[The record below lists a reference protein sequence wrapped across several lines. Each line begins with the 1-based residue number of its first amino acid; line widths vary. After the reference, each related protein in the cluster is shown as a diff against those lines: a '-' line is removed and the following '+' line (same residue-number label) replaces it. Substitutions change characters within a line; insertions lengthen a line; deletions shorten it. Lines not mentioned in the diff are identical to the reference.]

1 LALSLHVPYHANSLS
16 FSYNY
21 SSFNPDDFR
30 PEDDARVLDGRIE
43 LLGDEFAGR
52 ARGRAWH
59 KQPVQL
65 WDGTTGEAA
74 SFTANFSFSIQS
86 VTGKGPASAG
96 HGMTFFLAPYT
107 PDLPQESYDGCL
119 GLFDESEVPNYSR
132 FNASG
137 DSRFV
142 AVEFD
147 IHKDIWDPSSQH
159 IGIDINNVDSRG
171 DYTVLPDGSLVD
183 AGVVFATVVYDNRTR
198 NLDVTLMVGSATYTS
213 VATVDLT
220 SLLPEKVAVG
230 FSAATGDEYAANH
243 TVLSFSFLSTLATK
257 NSTAIPVTSSTK
269 KTTLK
274 FSAGAAAAGLL
285 VLLLVATV
293 AVLLVRRSSRRGK
306 QPYDE
311 EKLST
316 DGDDSLDVVDDSDFE
331 SSTGPRPIPYAQLA
345 AATKDFAAEGK
356 LGQGGSGSVYR
367 GHLKESGLD
376 VAIKVF
382 SRGASMEGRKEY
394 RSEVTVISRLR
405 HRNLVQLIGWCHGR
419 RRLLLV
425 YELVS
430 NGSLD
435 GHLYSTEVTLTWP
448 TRYAH
453 VAILWSD
460 SYLVLAALLLF
471 SLLIGDYKS

>member
-1 LALSLHVPYHANSLS
+1 MAVKNLCSCSSSRARQQQLLFFCLALSLHVPYHANSLS
-16 FSYNY
+16 FSFY

-52 ARGRAWH
+52 SRGRAWH

-74 SFTANFSFSIQS
+74 SFTIQS
-86 VTGKGPASAG
+86 VPGKGAASAG

-107 PDLPQESYDGCL
+107 PDPPQESYDGCL

-137 DSRFV
+137 DS
-142 AVEFD
+142 
-147 IHKDIWDPSSQH
+147 
-159 IGIDINNVDSRG
+159 
-171 DYTVLPDGSLVD
+171 SLVD

-198 NLDVTLMVGSATYTS
+198 GLEVSLMVGSATYTS
-213 VATVDLT
+213 VATVDLR

-230 FSAATGDEYAANH
+230 FSAATGDEYSANH

-269 KTTLK
+269 KTTLQ

-285 VLLLVATV
+285 FLLLVVTV
-293 AVLLVRRSSRRGK
+293 AVLLVQRSRRSGK

-311 EKLST
+311 DRLTK
-316 DGDDSLDVVDDSDFE
+316 DGDDSLDVSDFE

-356 LGQGGSGSVYR
+356 LGQGGSGLIRSLSIYFWA
-367 GHLKESGLD
+367 LSGL
-376 VAIKVF
+376 K
-382 SRGASMEGRKEY
+382 
-394 RSEVTVISRLR
+394 TLR
-405 HRNLVQLIGWCHGR
+405 Q
-419 RRLLLV
+419 
-425 YELVS
+425 
-430 NGSLD
+430 
-435 GHLYSTEVTLTWP
+435 
-448 TRYAH
+448 
-453 VAILWSD
+453 
-460 SYLVLAALLLF
+460 
-471 SLLIGDYKS
+471 

>member
-1 LALSLHVPYHANSLS
+1 MAVKNLCSCSSSRARQQQLLFFCLALSLHVPYHANSLS

-86 VTGKGPASAG
+86 VPGKGAASAG

-159 IGIDINNVDSRG
+159 IGIDINNMDSRG
-171 DYTVLPDGSLVD
+171 DYTVLPDGSLVN

-198 NLDVTLMVGSATYTS
+198 GLDVTLMVGSATYTS
-213 VATVDLT
+213 VATVDLR
-220 SLLPEKVAVG
+220 SLTPEKVAVD

-243 TVLSFSFLSTLATK
+243 TVLVRLDVGNQEQHLHPCDLVHQEDHSTTQ
-257 NSTAIPVTSSTK
+257 
-269 KTTLK
+269 
-274 FSAGAAAAGLL
+274 
-285 VLLLVATV
+285 
-293 AVLLVRRSSRRGK
+293 RRS
-306 QPYDE
+306 
-311 EKLST
+311 
-316 DGDDSLDVVDDSDFE
+316 
-331 SSTGPRPIPYAQLA
+331 
-345 AATKDFAAEGK
+345 
-356 LGQGGSGSVYR
+356 
-367 GHLKESGLD
+367 
-376 VAIKVF
+376 
-382 SRGASMEGRKEY
+382 
-394 RSEVTVISRLR
+394 
-405 HRNLVQLIGWCHGR
+405 GR
-419 RRLLLV
+419 RRV
-425 YELVS
+425 A
-430 NGSLD
+430 GSPARRHRGGATSSAVKQKGQATIRRREANHRRRRL
-435 GHLYSTEVTLTWP
+435 P
-448 TRYAH
+448 RRRR
-453 VAILWSD
+453 
-460 SYLVLAALLLF
+460 
-471 SLLIGDYKS
+471 